1 MRFHPLGEEGGKGL
15 IANMPHKLTPQTK
28 LLSRRHTSQ
37 KVTYSSRQMRLRQ
50 MLNGVEMLSN
60 QKWSVSYLTD
70 SPTAAA
76 SDHAP

>member
-1 MRFHPLGEEGGKGL
+1 MRDGDFT
-15 IANMPHKLTPQTK
+15 PHKLTPQTK